1 MESFYM
7 IVVLIAVVILV
18 LCLTGIGILMR
29 YQNAGQQ
36 YPPSANTCPDGWN
49 NTSGTSCTSPG
60 TSCTS
65 PVLPAN
71 THYGVDGTNGYTF
84 STQANTT
91 GDTIDFSNAYW
102 NDVCKKKKWANK
114 YGINWDGVSNY
125 TKC

>member
-1 MESFYM
+1 MDSFYM

-36 YPPSANTCPDGWN
+36 YPPTANTCPDGWDI
-49 NTSGTSCTSPG
+49 TSGTSCTSPI
-60 TSCTS
+60 
-65 PVLPAN
+65 LPAN
-71 THYGVDGTNGYTF
+71 THYGVNGTNGYTF
-84 STQANTT
+84 STNPTRT
-91 GDTIDFSNAYW
+91 GDTINFSNTYW

-114 YGINWDGVSNY
+114 YAINWDGVSNY

>member
-1 MESFYM
+1 MDNFYM

-36 YPPSANTCPDGWN
+36 YPPTANTCPDGW
-49 NTSGTSCTSPG
+49 TTIGTSCTSPDLATGITYG
-60 TSCTS
+60 T
-65 PVLPAN
+65 
-71 THYGVDGTNGYTF
+71 DGTNGYRET
-84 STQANTT
+84 TT
-91 GDTIDFSNAYW
+91 GTAPNVTRKATVNFSDGYW

-114 YGINWDGVSNY
+114 YAINWDGVSNY